1 MTDVLKV
8 TKKSEKKKTVAKPVK
23 SDETLLKDAK
33 KRIMGLQKKSKGKP
47 VQKGEGSVKKTKK
60 YTKNAQK
67 RGVVYLGHLPHG
79 FYEEELRGFFS
90 QFGKVARVKVS
101 RSSKTGKSKGYAFV
115 EFAFNDVAKIVAE
128 TMNNYLMFERL
139 VKAQYIPPEKVHSK
153 MFPSRFMTSEVYP
166 TVVRRNRLM
175 AKQEKTPTEKDKQ
188 KHRGRILFKIT
199 RAVSALKE
207 MGIDHQ
213 PQIYDPEAGA
223 SMNDDVSLTNSDEVP
238 QLVAIQTAI
247 PDSKS
252 SKKNLKAKHKKNN
265 NAADVK
271 LATDSTPTKGG
282 AGFQSIGAQSSAPT
296 DSSPK
301 LTRNQRKAALKKNK
315 ANVEVTSPVDDAPSH
330 SPSKRLKQS
339 PKPPAK
345 SAATPS
351 KKSSEAS
358 VKPSPQ
364 SVKVSGASPK
374 PDSKKA
380 KANTFGKEVA
390 APSKLPIRS
399 VKGKKPV

>member
-8 TKKSEKKKTVAKPVK
+8 TKKSEKKKTVAKPAK

-33 KRIMGLQKKSKGKP
+33 ERIMRLQKKNKGKP
-47 VQKGEGSVKKTKK
+47 VPKGKVSVKKTKK
-60 YTKNAQK
+60 SRKNAHK
-67 RGVVYLGHLPHG
+67 RGVVYLGHIPHG
-79 FYEEELRGFFS
+79 FYEEELKGFFS
-90 QFGKVARVKVS
+90 QFGKVTRVKVS
-101 RSSKTGKSKGYAFV
+101 RSAKTGKSKGYAFI

-153 MFPSRFMTSEVYP
+153 MFPTHFMTSEVYP
-166 TVVRRNRLM
+166 TLVRRNRLM

-188 KHRGRILFKIT
+188 KHRGRMLFKIA
-199 RAVSALKE
+199 RAMSALKK

-223 SMNDDVSLTNSDEVP
+223 NVNDDVSQSNVDEVP
-238 QLVAIQTAI
+238 QLVEIETAI
-247 PDSKS
+247 PESKS
-252 SKKNLKAKHKKNN
+252 SKKNLKAPKRNSTV
-265 NAADVK
+265 ADVK
-271 LATDSTPTKGG
+271 LATDSTPTKGD
-282 AGFQSIGAQSSAPT
+282 AGSESVAVQPSTPAN
-296 DSSPK
+296 SSPK
-301 LTRNQRKAALKKNK
+301 LTRNQRKAMLKKNK
-315 ANVEVTSPVDDAPSH
+315 ANEVTSPVDDTPSH
-330 SPSKRLKQS
+330 SPNKRFKQS
-339 PKPPAK
+339 AKAPAK
-345 SAATPS
+345 SVAIPL
-351 KKSSEAS
+351 KKSSEVS

-364 SVKVSGASPK
+364 PVKVSGRSPK
-374 PDSKKA
+374 PDLKKA

>member
-8 TKKSEKKKTVAKPVK
+8 TKKPEKKKPVAKPAK

-33 KRIMGLQKKSKGKP
+33 ERIMRLQKKNKGKPTSKGKD
-47 VQKGEGSVKKTKK
+47 SVKKTKK
-60 YTKNAQK
+60 SKIRINK
-67 RGVVYLGHLPHG
+67 RGVVYLGHIPHG
-79 FYEEELRGFFS
+79 FYEEELKGFFS
-90 QFGKVARVKVS
+90 QFGKVTRVKVS
-101 RSSKTGKSKGYAFV
+101 RSPKTGKSKGYAFI

-153 MFPSRFMTSEVYP
+153 MFPARFMTPEVYP
-166 TVVRRNRLM
+166 TLVRRNRLM

-188 KHRGRILFKIT
+188 KHRNRMLFKIT
-199 RAVSALKE
+199 QAMNTLKE

-223 SMNDDVSLTNSDEVP
+223 NVNGDASQTNVDEVP
-238 QLVAIQTAI
+238 QLVEIQTAI

-252 SKKNLKAKHKKNN
+252 SKKNRKAQKKNN
-265 NAADVK
+265 ADVK
-271 LATDSTPTKGG
+271 LATDSTPTKGD
-282 AGFQSIGAQSSAPT
+282 AGSESVAVQPSTPT
-296 DSSPK
+296 NSSPK
-301 LTRNQRKAALKKNK
+301 LTRNQRKAALQKNK
-315 ANVEVTSPVDDAPSH
+315 ANSEVTSPVVDTPSH

-339 PKPPAK
+339 PKAPAE
-345 SAATPS
+345 SVATPL
-351 KKSSEAS
+351 KKNSAVP

-364 SVKVSGASPK
+364 PVKGSGVSPK